1 MVCKMV
7 EILGIGDNS
16 IPSNII
22 QEARSFLATI
32 VSALATIGNELY
44 TWFLSIANRLFT
56 MMQEHPMEFIMFIT
70 NLAILFA

>member
-7 EILGIGDNS
+7 EIAGTGDNS
-16 IPSNII
+16 IPNNTI
-22 QEARSFLATI
+22 QEGRSFLATI
-32 VSALATIGNELY
+32 IMVLTTIGNMIY
-44 TWFLSIANRLFT
+44 NWYLSIANRLFT